1 MIIVIS
7 VSMMKLTAMMLG
19 DDDCPLLL
27 DDYDEDDAD
36 VDDGADADAD
46 ADADAAYGTDDFGQF
61 FKLMMVMMIMMM
73 MMFISVS
80 IMLTMTMM
88 LDDDDHP
95 MPIHRMF
102 LGEWEALWLCMRCEV
117 WAPARKWQIGTLLAR
132 CPSTAASLRNA
143 C

>member
-27 DDYDEDDAD
+27 DYYDEDDAD

-61 FKLMMVMMIMMM
+61 FKAYDGDDDH
-73 MMFISVS
+73 
-80 IMLTMTMM
+80 
-88 LDDDDHP
+88 DDDDVHQC
-95 MPIHRMF
+95 
-102 LGEWEALWLCMRCEV
+102 LN
-117 WAPARKWQIGTLLAR
+117 
-132 CPSTAASLRNA
+132 NA
-143 C
+143 DDDDDAG